1 MNEAPLKRDVYR
13 PTSRPVLKDP
23 DDSLHLEWVMVPFDA
38 SPSPPGPERTPI
50 TVVSPA
56 KWADV
61 GNVYVVGST
70 VFAETAGFTGGL
82 TDTTTY
88 RWRTQTRAAADA
100 SWINGSWTNYTD
112 HAEEVSFPLTA
123 AGQVRFQCQAR
134 DTGVDPVEQ
143 INSFAGI
150 KDVESPSTLVYSSP
164 VVTGE
169 PWVGETLRCSEPV
182 VSGGVGPYQFDY
194 FWVDE
199 TNAIVWEAPKMAPT
213 TIVTTY
219 DIGKMMKCLVQIT
232 DKGWD
237 KGESITVESNSIGPI
252 GQRTIGTLAVTVD
265 GTANTEDDVVPTRN
279 GLDHV
284 ILATTDGNATGLQ
297 YDFTLRSGQAG
308 LSITG
313 NSCIV
318 SIQGAS
324 PGSVAIDIRIQD
336 FNTVEQQAGQRV
348 SFYIGE

>member
-1 MNEAPLKRDVYR
+1 MVDANSD
-13 PTSRPVLKDP
+13 PV
-23 DDSLHLEWVMVPFDA
+23 
-38 SPSPPGPERTPI
+38 PPRTPI

-56 KWADV
+56 KWADAGNAYFV
-61 GNVYVVGST
+61 GET
-70 VFAETAGFTGGL
+70 VFAETAGYAGGL

-88 RWRTQTRAAADA
+88 RWRIQTRDSADG

-123 AGQVRFQCQAR
+123 TGQVRFQCQAR

-143 INSFAGI
+143 INSFAGV
-150 KDVESPSTLVYSSP
+150 KDV
-164 VVTGE
+164 
-169 PWVGETLRCSEPV
+169 
-182 VSGGVGPYQFDY
+182 
-194 FWVDE
+194 
-199 TNAIVWEAPKMAPT
+199 
-213 TIVTTY
+213 
-219 DIGKMMKCLVQIT
+219 
-232 DKGWD
+232 
-237 KGESITVESNSIGPI
+237 

-265 GTANTEDDVVPTRN
+265 DIANTEDDVVPTRN

-284 ILATTDGNATGLQ
+284 IVATTDGDATGLQ
-297 YDFTLRSGQAG
+297 YDFTLRSGQAR

-336 FNTVEQQAGQRV
+336 PNTVEQQVGQRV